1 MSVWRRATRLLK
13 SKINSNKKRDPLDVL
28 HKDIQLMDEKVRE
41 LKSNTLQ
48 LEKSKVQVENRIR
61 DLDTHMNR
69 YQSEAKKAL
78 RMGNEQLATMA
89 LQNKKSAYETQQQLR
104 GRVEVLVKRIEEFN
118 RLKEEM
124 VNRIMILKIKKDE
137 MMLTRS
143 AAEAELAAEEM
154 RMGMELDGQLE
165 SSEDAIERFDQEM
178 KHLQAKVDAT
188 REIEQSNNN
197 IPLPG
202 DKRESLPS
210 DLTLELEQLKRDLKK
225 S

>member
-1 MSVWRRATRLLK
+1 
-13 SKINSNKKRDPLDVL
+13 
-28 HKDIQLMDEKVRE
+28 MDEKVRE

-48 LEKSKVQVENRIR
+48 LERTKVRVENRIH

-188 REIEQSNNN
+188 RELEQSNTN

-225 S
+225 G